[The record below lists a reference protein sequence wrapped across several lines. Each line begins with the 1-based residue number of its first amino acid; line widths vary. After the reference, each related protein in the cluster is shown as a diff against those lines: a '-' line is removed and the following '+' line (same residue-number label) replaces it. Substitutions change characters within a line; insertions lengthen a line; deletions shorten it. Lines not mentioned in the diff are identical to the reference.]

1 MMKKITKVLVANR
14 GEIAVRII
22 KACQALG
29 IESVVTVSDAD
40 RDTLAAKMADRVICI
55 GPARP
60 LDSYLNVGA
69 IVSAAC
75 GTGAD
80 AVHPGYGFLAEKPE
94 LARACKD
101 NGVIFI
107 GPRAELIE
115 QMGNKIEARK
125 IAAKLGVPVVPG
137 SQQIS
142 NIDQCVEAG
151 RAIGFPLLLKAAAGG
166 GGRGMRIVNSESDVR
181 SAFEA
186 ASREAHAAFGD
197 SSIYIERYIRNARHV
212 EVQILADHFGNVVH
226 LGERDCSLQRRYQK
240 IVEEAPAPRLD
251 AVRGRIHE
259 AAVTI
264 ARSARYENAGTIEF
278 IVDADTQ
285 EFFFLE
291 MNTRIQVEHPVTE
304 MITGVDLV
312 AEQIRLADD
321 TPLRLAQSDVRFAG
335 HAIECRINAE
345 SAAHG
350 FRPHPGRISEWR
362 PPAGLGIRVDT
373 YCYPGY
379 LVPPFYDSLLAKLI
393 VHAPGRAEAINKM
406 VAALSDFA
414 VAGIDTTIPFLRI
427 LMQQR
432 DVVAGTTN
440 VRWVEEFISRS
451 PPGIRGDRSPAAEM
465 VG

>member
-1 MMKKITKVLVANR
+1 MKKITRVLIANR

-22 KACQALG
+22 KACKALG

-40 RDTLAAKMADRVICI
+40 RDTLAAKMADRAVCI
-55 GPARP
+55 GPARA

-69 IVSAAC
+69 VVSAAS

-80 AVHPGYGFLAEKPE
+80 AIHPGYGFLAEKPE

-107 GPRAELIE
+107 GPPAELIE

-137 SQQIS
+137 SEKIS
-142 NIDQCVEAG
+142 SIAECVEAG

-181 SAFEA
+181 SAFEE

-197 SSIYIERYIRNARHV
+197 KSIYMEQYIRNARHV
-212 EVQILADHFGNVVH
+212 EVQILADRFGNVVH

-240 IVEEAPAPRLD
+240 IVEEAPAPHLD
-251 AVRGRIHE
+251 QVRGRIHE

-264 ARSARYENAGTIEF
+264 ARSAGYENAGTIEF

-285 EFFFLE
+285 HFFFLE

-312 AEQIRLADD
+312 AEQIRVADNA
-321 TPLRLAQSDVRFAG
+321 PLRLSQSDIRFVG

-350 FRPHPGRISEWR
+350 FRPHPGRITQWQ
-362 PPAGLGIRVDT
+362 PPTGPGIRVDT
-373 YCYPGY
+373 HCYPGY

-393 VHAPGRAEAINKM
+393 VHAPSRAEAIKKM

-414 VAGIDTTIPFLRI
+414 VGGIASTIPFHRI
-427 LMQQR
+427 LMQQP
-432 DVVAGTTN
+432 DVIAGTTN
-440 VRWVEEFISRS
+440 VRWVEQFISRS
-451 PPGIRGDRSPAAEM
+451 PAGFVDDRSAAREK
-465 VG
+465 VV